1 MMTAVK
7 SNHKNF
13 RFIVSPS
20 PGSRSLDIMSYQHLH
35 EIEHTTFVTEDH
47 VLVKFNSGKIVTF
60 KSDGTIADDMPEDM
74 GKNPKI
80 IAESALNKGLKFV
93 AIEANLDDLMLLK
106 FIEIDGGNF
115 QCVAK
120 LDNYLDEMCQLIGGN
135 IHGEDDIFVKDTL
148 LTDSG
153 ELIKIAVRV
162 NEGVQHISI

>member
-1 MMTAVK
+1 
-7 SNHKNF
+7 
-13 RFIVSPS
+13 
-20 PGSRSLDIMSYQHLH
+20 
-35 EIEHTTFVTEDH
+35 
-47 VLVKFNSGKIVTF
+47 
-60 KSDGTIADDMPEDM
+60 
-74 GKNPKI
+74 
-80 IAESALNKGLKFV
+80 
-93 AIEANLDDLMLLK
+93 MLLK